1 MRLTTQQIMDDL
13 NTEMREAWGDDIC
26 RAYWV
31 DLWGA
36 ITKIDA
42 ITVGRVTKCA
52 DEDEFEAAVEEVFL
66 EVVDGT
72 AADLPS
78 IHSYIARRLEEQAK

>member
-13 NTEMREAWGDDIC
+13 TAEMREAWGDDLC
-26 RAYWV
+26 QACW
-31 DLWGA
+31 DELWGA
-36 ITKIDA
+36 IIKIDV
-42 ITVGRVTKCA
+42 ITDGRVSKDI
-52 DEDEFEAAVEEVFL
+52 DEDEFEVAVEEIFS

-78 IHSYIARRLEEQAK
+78 IRSYIARRLEENAK